1 MARHLAGRGELPEL
15 VLCSA
20 ARRAVETLAPLR
32 EALLEGRA
40 RVRVEPELYAAS
52 AERLLARLRRA
63 PDTAKRVLV
72 IGHDPGLHELAVALA
87 RGSRS
92 RALAQLR
99 EKLPT
104 GGLVVLA
111 FSGSWRELAP
121 ASARLVEFTRPRD
134 L

>member
-1 MARHLAGRGELPEL
+1 MARHLASRGELPEL
-15 VLCSA
+15 VLCSS

-32 EALLEGRA
+32 ETLAGRA
-40 RVRVEPELYAAS
+40 RVRVEPELYAAGV
-52 AERLLARLRRA
+52 ERLLARLRRV
-63 PDTAKRVLV
+63 PDSARRVMV
-72 IGHDPGLHELAVALA
+72 VGHDPGLHELAVTLA

-104 GGLVVLA
+104 GSLVVLA
-111 FSGSWRELAP
+111 FSGPWRELTP
-121 ASARLVEFTRPRD
+121 ASARLVEFTRPRE